1 MRIGVCVKV
10 VHPRAPELDGRTGRL
25 LPAGNPALNA
35 LDRNAVEAAL
45 RLREAGGVEEIVV
58 VAATASANLA
68 PVREALA
75 MGADRAAV
83 VADPSMEG
91 SDLLAVSAVLA
102 RLLDAEHPDLVL
114 MGGQAEDSNGA
125 VMPSALAER
134 LGMPVLSQAAR
145 LAVDG
150 GGVDGGGVDG
160 GEVVVD
166 RQTETGYETLAA
178 VLPCVVAVADGLNVA
193 RYPTMKGRTDARRK
207 PVALV
212 RIADLGLSPAD
223 VGVEGARTVVHG
235 LVDPPAR
242 SEALRIVGAD
252 AADELVALLVAREY
266 VS

>member
-150 GGVDGGGVDG
+150 GGVDGG
-160 GEVVVD
+160 EVVVD

-212 RIADLGLSPAD
+212 RVADLGLSPAD

>member
-25 LPAGNPALNA
+25 LPSGNPALNA

-150 GGVDGGGVDG
+150 GGVDGG
-160 GEVVVD
+160 EVVVD

-212 RIADLGLSPAD
+212 RVADLGLSPAD

>member
-150 GGVDGGGVDG
+150 GGVDGG
-160 GEVVVD
+160 EVVVD

-242 SEALRIVGAD
+242 PEALRIVGAD

>member
-150 GGVDGGGVDG
+150 GGVDGG
-160 GEVVVD
+160 EVVVD